1 VLTKRRP
8 DIRLSIPRVI
18 VPGRPFRVR
27 IHLDC
32 PRAMRIDKVTVE
44 LGGRYWNMRQ
54 NQYGEQRFDTRF
66 YGRTI
71 DVVAKPTELRCGRH
85 ELETTLVVPEHA
97 PSTYRGSRIAVE
109 HFVTV
114 RVDIPWWRDARA
126 SFALQVINPGLR
138 SGGERRVWSS
148 DPDGP
153 RARDPYAEFSLS
165 STELVPSE
173 QVLAVVALSNVE
185 LNHYRSIHITL
196 VAFERIR
203 RFLTAKHALAWGR
216 WRIDLENPKE
226 NEPVHFRLEVPPS
239 IVPAF
244 VVGGVSVDWFVE
256 FEIDVAA
263 GSSIKGWIPVTICRP
278 EARDDAAATA
288 PPAVG
293 SVRLELLWATV
304 ARHLGCEAQG
314 TTLRYQAGSV
324 SVDVRREHRGRHGV
338 YVVADLRYP
347 NLGIGLA
354 LENAVDHPRL
364 MARHESQAKWLRT
377 QLGDCLAAAPP
388 RIADDEH
395 MVIELADAGTQ
406 ARRLHAFVS
415 QVLDVANALD
425 AVNGEIPAP
434 VSMQHSLERWRAAA
448 QSLGASFEAAAVRI
462 RLERERDQL
471 HIRPRWSRRG
481 EPRGIVL
488 ELLTAEP
495 IDRRYHVRWDAT
507 RALLFEAHDISSLFD
522 DADTG
527 RIDESQVVIERPSMD
542 LEPALGCAAA
552 MLRFADRLSG
562 RRTVYR

>member
-32 PRAMRIDKVTVE
+32 PRDMRVERVTVE
-44 LGGRYWNMRQ
+44 LGGRYWNIRQ
-54 NQYGEQRFDTRF
+54 NHYGEQRFDTRF
-66 YGRTI
+66 YGRTV
-71 DVVAKPTELRCGRH
+71 DVIAQPLELSAGRH
-85 ELETTLVVPEHA
+85 ELEATLVVPEQA
-97 PSTYRGSRIAVE
+97 PSSYRGSRIAVE

-114 RVDIPWWRDARA
+114 RVDIPWWPDARA

-138 SGGERRVWSS
+138 NGGERRVWSS

-153 RARDPYAEFSLS
+153 RARNPYAEFSLS
-165 STELVPSE
+165 STELVPGE

-196 VAFERIR
+196 VAFERLR
-203 RFLTAKHALAWGR
+203 RLLTAKHALAWAR
-216 WRIDLENPKE
+216 WRIDLETPKE
-226 NEPVHFRLEVPPS
+226 NEPVHFRLEVPPTV
-239 IVPAF
+239 VPAF
-244 VVGGVSVDWFVE
+244 MIGGVSMDWFVE

-263 GSSIKGWIPVTICRP
+263 GPAIRGWIPVTICRP
-278 EARDDAAATA
+278 EVRDDAAATA

-304 ARHLGCEAQG
+304 ARQLGCEAEG
-314 TTLRYQAGSV
+314 TTLHHQVGSV
-324 SVDVRREHRGRHGV
+324 HVHVRREHRGRHGV
-338 YVVADLRYP
+338 YVVAELRYP

-354 LENAVDHPRL
+354 LDPVVDHPRL
-364 MARHESQAKWLRT
+364 VTRHDTQARWLRR
-377 QLGDCLAAAPP
+377 QLATCLAATPP
-388 RIADDEH
+388 RAADDEH

-406 ARRLHAFVS
+406 ARRLQSFVS
-415 QVLDVANALD
+415 DVLDLANALD
-425 AVNGEIPAP
+425 AVCGEIPPP

-462 RLERERDQL
+462 RLERERDRL
-471 HIRPRWSRRG
+471 HIHPRWSRRG

-495 IDRRYHVRWDAT
+495 IDRRYHVHWDAT
-507 RALLFEAHDISSLFD
+507 RRLLAEAHDVSSLFD
-522 DADTG
+522 EADTG
-527 RIDESQVVIERPSMD
+527 RIDESQVVIERPSMELD
-542 LEPALGCAAA
+542 AALGCAAA

-562 RRTVYR
+562 RRSAYR

>member
-1 VLTKRRP
+1 MLKRRP
-8 DIRLSIPRVI
+8 DIRLSIPRII

-32 PRAMRIDKVTVE
+32 PRPLRIDGVSLE
-44 LGGRYWNMRQ
+44 LGGRYWNIRQ

-66 YGRTI
+66 YGRTV
-71 DVVAKPTELRCGRH
+71 DVVASPTELRSGRH
-85 ELETTLVVPEHA
+85 ELEATLVVPEDA

-114 RVDIPWWRDARA
+114 RIDIPWWPDARA
-126 SFALQVINPGLR
+126 SFALQVINPGRR

-153 RARDPYAEFSLS
+153 RARHPYAEFSLS

-185 LNHYRSIHITL
+185 LNRYRSIHITL

-203 RFLTAKHALAWGR
+203 RFLTLKHALAWAR
-216 WRIDLENPKE
+216 WRIDLDAPKE
-226 NEPVHFRLEVPPS
+226 NEPVHFRLEVPPTV
-239 IVPAF
+239 VPAF
-244 VVGGVSVDWFVE
+244 SVGGVSVDWYVE
-256 FEIDVAA
+256 FEIDVATGPA
-263 GSSIKGWIPVTICRP
+263 IKGWIPVSICRP
-278 EARDDAAATA
+278 EVRDDAAATA

-304 ARHLGCEAQG
+304 ARHLECEAQG
-314 TTLRYQAGSV
+314 TTLHHQIGCV
-324 SVDVRREHRGRHGV
+324 SVHVRREHRGRQGV
-338 YVVADLRYP
+338 YVVAELRYP

-354 LENAVDHPRL
+354 LDHAIDHPFL
-364 MARHESQAKWLRT
+364 VTRHESQARWLRT
-377 QLGDCLAAAPP
+377 QLDASLAAAPP
-388 RIADDEH
+388 RHADDEH
-395 MVIELADAGTQ
+395 MVVELADAGTQ
-406 ARRLHAFVS
+406 ARRLHTFVS
-415 QVLDVANALD
+415 RVLELANALD
-425 AVNGEIPAP
+425 AVHGEIPPPA
-434 VSMQHSLERWRAAA
+434 SMQPSLERWRAAA
-448 QSLGASFEAAAVRI
+448 QSMGASFEAAAVRI

-495 IDRRYHVRWDAT
+495 IDRRYHVHWDAT
-507 RALLFEAHDISSLFD
+507 RGLMARGNDASSLFD
-522 DADTG
+522 DADIG
-527 RIDESQVVIERPSMD
+527 RIDESQVVIERRSMELD
-542 LEPALGCAAA
+542 AALGCAAA

-562 RRTVYR
+562 RRSAYR